1 LVGASLRPITRL
13 TKPIISSI
21 ENGARRLIVGWRD
34 PQAYAFHARLVAGGF
49 APNAHID
56 VLPEQ
61 RIIYLC
67 VPKNASSRIKMTLSS
82 LLGRTVK
89 SELEATKRKLSG
101 LKSPKRVG
109 LSVFHRLATD
119 PETLRFAFVRNPY
132 ARLISCWFNK
142 FRDVRLIP
150 TNPSVRSYLAWRQ
163 HNDLSLPE
171 GPTSTLSFDQFID
184 LVTMTAKERV
194 DAHWHLQAE
203 LLDMPGIDLNLI
215 GRVEFFA
222 RDFMRVLDHVQAS
235 DALRADAIKPVN
247 ASDHVDWRGYYTNEL
262 ANRVY
267 KAYELDFDRFQYSR
281 KLTSELDIS

>member
-1 LVGASLRPITRL
+1 MRPITHL

-21 ENGARRLIVGWRD
+21 EDGARRLAVGWRD
-34 PQAYAFHARLVAGGF
+34 PQAYAFYTRLVAGGF

-56 VLPEQ
+56 VLPDQ
-61 RIIYLC
+61 RIIYVC

-89 SELEATKRKLSG
+89 SEWEANKRKLSG

-119 PETLRFAFVRNPY
+119 PQTLRFAFVRNPY
-132 ARLISCWFNK
+132 ARLVSCWLTK
-142 FRDVRLIP
+142 FRDVPLIP

-184 LVTMTAKERV
+184 LATMTAKERV
-194 DAHWHLQAE
+194 DAHWHLQAG
-203 LLDMPGIDLNLI
+203 LLDMPGIELNLV
-215 GRVEFFA
+215 GRVESFA
-222 RDFMRVLDHVQAS
+222 RDFMRVLGHVQAS
-235 DALRADAIKPVN
+235 DALRTDAIKRINP
-247 ASDHVDWRGYYTNEL
+247 SDAGDWQNYYTSKL
-262 ANRVY
+262 ADRVY
-267 KAYELDFDRFQYSR
+267 KTYEIDFDWFEYPT
-281 KLTSELDIS
+281 KVTPKIAV